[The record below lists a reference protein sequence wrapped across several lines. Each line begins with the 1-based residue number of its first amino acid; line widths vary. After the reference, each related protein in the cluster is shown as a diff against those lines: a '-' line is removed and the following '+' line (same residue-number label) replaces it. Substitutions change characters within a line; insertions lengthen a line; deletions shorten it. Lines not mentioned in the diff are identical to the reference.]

1 MSRPRRIDEPI
12 ADDDALYAFA
22 QVTAL
27 QPADLTRM
35 LWGFARLRHHP
46 GPLLAAAA
54 REVRERLS
62 AYPPTLLRWL
72 TWSFRQFETLDEF
85 GQFRDPALSRALS
98 RQLALHRVRGQQQS
112 ESLDI
117 DW

>member
-1 MSRPRRIDEPI
+1 M
-12 ADDDALYAFA
+12 AVTV

-27 QPADLTRM
+27 QPADLIRM

-54 REVRERLS
+54 HEVRERLP

-72 TWSFRQFETLDEF
+72 AWSFRQFETLDEF
-85 GQFRDPALSRALS
+85 GRFRDPGLTRAIS
-98 RQLALHRVRGQQQS
+98 RQLALHRVRAQQHSQS
-112 ESLDI
+112 SELERSILTADHESCQ
-117 DW
+117 